1 MKIPF
6 LKEILLVAIGFN
18 LFGFALF
25 LSFGETQAALIT
37 AASAALCALGLA
49 GQQEDEDDEVR

>member
-6 LKEILLVAIGFN
+6 LKEILLIAIGFN

-25 LSFGETQAALIT
+25 LTFGETNAALMT
-37 AASAALCALGLA
+37 AASAALCALGLT
-49 GQQEDEDDEVR
+49 GQKEDEDDV